1 VAGGA
6 ISYSS
11 NAFVDEG
18 STNEYVRNYA
28 STWNITISSFVSK
41 VQVIYDPSI
50 TGLVEIEDLTGDDTA
65 TAAEPQEKK
74 HPLNHDSLDRFETLL
89 APISKADCNEKL
101 NKVYAARCLLFY
113 N

>member
-1 VAGGA
+1 MAGGA

-11 NAFVDEG
+11 NAFVDKG
-18 STNEYVRNYA
+18 SKYMKYVRNYA
-28 STWNITISSFVSK
+28 STWNITVSSFVSK
-41 VQVIYDPSI
+41 VEVIYDPSK
-50 TGLVEIEDLTGDDTA
+50 TPLVKIGDLQLDQSINT
-65 TAAEPQEKK
+65 TAAPKY
-74 HPLNHDSLDRFETLL
+74 PLNHDSLDRFETLL